1 MNRRMMYAGLVAM
14 FAAAVVL
21 VLLMSPVSAQVR
33 QPFEWI
39 YAKRLTVVTT
49 AAIGGATTIGGNASV
64 TGNTTVGGTLA
75 VTGATSGAGAAF
87 SGQVSAGT
95 GLVSTGSTSV
105 GTFLVT
111 QQGTTQVLTPDGT
124 LTPVTSYQP
133 ISSTAAI
140 GTSSVGSAA
149 AGTRLDIVNVGGQTI
164 TFTDTGTLRLSG
176 NIALGTADTLSLV
189 SAGTGQGWYQLATT
203 NN

>member
-14 FAAAVVL
+14 FAAAVML
-21 VLLMSPVSAQVR
+21 VLLMSPVSAQVK

-39 YAKRLTVVTT
+39 FAKRVNVERDLRVGTT
-49 AAIGGATTIGGNASV
+49 ATIV
-64 TGNTTVGGTLA
+64 GNTTVGGTLA
-75 VTGATSGAGAAF
+75 VTGATTGAGAAF

-111 QQGTTQVLTPDGT
+111 QQGATQVLTADGT

-149 AGTRLDIVNVGGQTI
+149 AGTRLDIVNVGSQTI

>member
-1 MNRRMMYAGLVAM
+1 MSNRVRDGLIAVVGLVV
-14 FAAAVVL
+14 VVL
-21 VLLMSPVSAQVR
+21 AILASPVSAQVR

-39 YAKRLTVVTT
+39 FAKRLTVETT
-49 AAIGGATTIGGNASV
+49 AAIGGNASI

-75 VTGATSGAGAAF
+75 VTGATTGAGAAF

-111 QQGTTQVLTPDGT
+111 QQGTTQVLTADGT

-140 GTSSVGSAA
+140 GTSSIASAA
-149 AGTRLDIVNVGGQTI
+149 AGTRLDIVNVGSQTI

-176 NIALGTADTLSLV
+176 NIALGAADTLSLV

>member
-1 MNRRMMYAGLVAM
+1 
-14 FAAAVVL
+14 
-21 VLLMSPVSAQVR
+21 
-33 QPFEWI
+33 
-39 YAKRLTVVTT
+39 
-49 AAIGGATTIGGNASV
+49 
-64 TGNTTVGGTLA
+64 
-75 VTGATSGAGAAF
+75 VTGATTGAGAAF

-105 GTFLVT
+105 GTFLVV
-111 QQGTTQVLTPDGT
+111 QQGTTQVLTADGT

-149 AGTRLDIVNVGGQTI
+149 AGTRLDIVNVGAQTI

-176 NIALGTADTLSLV
+176 NIALGASDTLSLV